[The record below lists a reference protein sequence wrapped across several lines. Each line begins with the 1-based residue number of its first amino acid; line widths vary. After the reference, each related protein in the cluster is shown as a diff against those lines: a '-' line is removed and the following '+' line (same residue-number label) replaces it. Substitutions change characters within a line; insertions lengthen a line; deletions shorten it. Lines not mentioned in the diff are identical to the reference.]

1 MYWASKVLLVGIFFI
16 PRTISI
22 EGKAYMVKMAVAAIP
37 FGREMPRFG
46 RQFVFLISGRLAES
60 NACIAL
66 VPIFLHKSKLL
77 SRVLLMD

>member
-1 MYWASKVLLVGIFFI
+1 MIYSKAAFIVLGFKKFFELGYFFI

-46 RQFVFLISGRLAES
+46 RQFVLLISGRLAGS
-60 NACIAL
+60 YQCIGADFS
-66 VPIFLHKSKLL
+66 P
-77 SRVLLMD
+77 